1 MTRLEALL
9 KEEKELVG
17 YLQAIYQGAKLQGWS
32 RASVQGK
39 LRIVRLRIAEELRKE
54 DVRQEAAES

>member
-1 MTRLEALL
+1 MTLQALL
-9 KEEKELVG
+9 EEEKELVG

-39 LRIVRLRIAEELRKE
+39 LRIVRREIAEEMRRE
-54 DVRQEAAES
+54 DARREIGAP